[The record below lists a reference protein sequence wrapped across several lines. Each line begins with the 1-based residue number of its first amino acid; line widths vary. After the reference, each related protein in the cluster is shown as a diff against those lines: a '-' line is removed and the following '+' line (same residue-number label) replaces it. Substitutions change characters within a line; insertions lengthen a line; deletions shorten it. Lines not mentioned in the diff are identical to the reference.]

1 MQRRKKTGKSEKQ
14 VGKRDRCS
22 SFRRY
27 EAEGTDRKKITEKTQ
42 KENMIKK
49 LHIKMRI
56 KRKRYD
62 SDLFK
67 VILRLGIEGDH

>member
-14 VGKRDRCS
+14 VRKRDQCS

-67 VILRLGIEGDH
+67 VILRLRIEGDH